1 MCVCMHLEVIELT
14 RIGITGVLDDIGQRE
29 NLDES
34 RFLRWW
40 MDGLRNPVQGQ
51 PQDDQIQEEWFA
63 L

>member
-14 RIGITGVLDDIGQRE
+14 RMGITGVLDDIGQRE

-40 MDGLRNPVQGQ
+40 MDGLRNPVQG
-51 PQDDQIQEEWFA
+51 
-63 L
+63 